1 MLVEKEELE
10 KKANKEILK
19 GARKM
24 IDEYTSDF
32 LGTDAIL
39 ELSQFIDRLMIKE
52 ILNEIPE
59 DEKSECLLC
68 GSAILGSKYKTVC
81 DGCIYDSVNIDGA
94 LVG

>member
-1 MLVEKEELE
+1 MLGEKEELE

-19 GARKM
+19 DARKM
-24 IDEYTSDF
+24 LDEYSSDF

-68 GSAILGSKYKTVC
+68 GSVILGSKYKTVC